1 MQLLQMLRH
10 GGQPEKSRIHNQTFG
25 DLLQFTTERSISRE
39 TFANSSDIGNIL
51 ESQEDLLFMISEH
64 GGEEL

>member
-1 MQLLQMLRH
+1 
-10 GGQPEKSRIHNQTFG
+10 
-25 DLLQFTTERSISRE
+25 LQFTTERSISRE